1 MIDLVANRR
10 WFFIISAIIIVPG
23 LVCLAIF
30 GLKLGVD
37 FSSGTAMTLHLDRQV
52 ELSEVRQELSNL
64 GHGEAIIQSAGG
76 GDFFI
81 RLREISPDETQAL
94 ITNLEA
100 GLNTKA
106 TVSSLYSV
114 SPILARGTI
123 RNTIIAVIAT
133 TIGIL
138 LYMMWAFR
146 RMPNPVRWGACAVA
160 ALAHDILVV
169 IPVFS
174 ILGVVAGVEVDA
186 SFVTGLLAVV
196 GISVNNIVVVFD
208 RIRANLKRGTTS
220 NFDIAVNSGITE
232 SIVRSLN
239 TGLATLL
246 VIVALY
252 LLGGATIRNLVL
264 VLLVGIATGIYSSIC
279 IAGQLLVAWDKI
291 NLRRLFGLP
300 SIGKKTA

>member
-10 WFFIISAIIIVPG
+10 WFFIISAIIIIPG

-30 GLKLGVD
+30 GLKLGID
-37 FSSGTAMTLHLDRQV
+37 FSSGTAMTLHFEKQV
-52 ELSEVRQELSNL
+52 ELAEVRHELSDL
-64 GHGEAIIQSAGG
+64 GYGKAVIQSAGQN
-76 GDFFI
+76 DFFI
-81 RLREISPDETQAL
+81 RLQEISTEETQTL
-94 ITNLEA
+94 LSSLEA
-100 GLNTKA
+100 GLNTEV

-123 RNTIIAVIAT
+123 RNTIIAVIVT
-133 TIGIL
+133 TLGIL
-138 LYMMWAFR
+138 LYMLWAFR
-146 RMPNPVRWGACAVA
+146 RMPNPVRWGTCAVA
-160 ALAHDILVV
+160 ALAHDILIV

-174 ILGVVAGVEVDA
+174 ILGLVAGVEVDA

-208 RIRANLKRGTTS
+208 RIRANLKRGTAS
-220 NFDIAVNSGITE
+220 NFDMAVNSGITE

-264 VLLVGIATGIYSSIC
+264 VLLVGIVTGIYSSIC
-279 IAGQLLVAWDKI
+279 IAGQLLVAWDKT
-291 NLRRLFGLP
+291 NLRRLFRLP
-300 SIGKKTA
+300 SIGRKTA